1 MPPSSG
7 KRDESS
13 VTTSPCGT
21 KKNSAASSQS
31 VSALGPALAAVA
43 SQRSPS
49 TATRLNNT
57 RSRSPSARSSDGTSS
72 RCVAS
77 RSDVPASLTGMRSLL
92 RDRQVADV
100 NVEVVVHA
108 QADEAV
114 PGPELAHRQRG
125 NLLVV
130 DQETDRIGLRC
141 VDGQLVRRLAVRVR
155 LHDRR

>member
-31 VSALGPALAAVA
+31 AIALGPALAAVA

-49 TATRLNNT
+49 TATRLNST
-57 RSRSPSARSSDGTSS
+57 RSRSPSARSSEAVSS
-72 RCVAS
+72 PRKVPCS
-77 RSDVPASLTGMRSLL
+77 SDVPASLTGIRLLL
-92 RDRQVADV
+92 RDRQIGDV

-108 QADEAV
+108 QPDEAMSV
-114 PGPELAHRQRG
+114 AELAHRQCGDLRS
-125 NLLVV
+125 V
-130 DQETDRIGLRC
+130 DEEADRVRLRR
-141 VDGQLVRRLAVRVR
+141 VHGQLVRRL
-155 LHDRR
+155 

>member
-7 KRDESS
+7 NRDESS

-31 VSALGPALAAVA
+31 ASALGPALAAVA

-57 RSRSPSARSSDGTSS
+57 TSRSPSARSSEAAPS
-72 RCVAS
+72 A
-77 RSDVPASLTGMRSLL
+77 RSDERSSDAPAWLTAVRSLL

-100 NVEVVVHA
+100 DVEIVVHT
-108 QADEAV
+108 QTDDTV
-114 PGPELAHRQRG
+114 PVAELAHGQRG
-125 NLLVV
+125 DLRTV
-130 DQETDRIGLRC
+130 DEEADRIGLHG
-141 VDGQLVRRLAVRVR
+141 VDGQLVRRLAVR
-155 LHDRR
+155 

>member
-31 VSALGPALAAVA
+31 AIALGPALAAVA

-72 RCVAS
+72 RCGTS

-100 NVEVVVHA
+100 DVEVVVHA
-108 QADEAV
+108 QADDAV
-114 PGPELAHRQRG
+114 PVAELAHRQRG
-125 NLLVV
+125 DLRAV
-130 DQETDRIGLRC
+130 DEEADRVGLRR
-141 VDGQLVRRLAVRVR
+141 VDGQLVRRLAVRIG
-155 LHDRR
+155 

>member
-7 KRDESS
+7 NRDESS

-31 VSALGPALAAVA
+31 AMALGPALAAVA

-57 RSRSPSARSSDGTSS
+57 RSRSPSARSSDGASS
-72 RCVAS
+72 PRKDPCSA
-77 RSDVPASLTGMRSLL
+77 DVPASLTGMRSLL

-100 NVEVVVHA
+100 DVEIVVHA
-108 QADEAV
+108 QTDEPV
-114 PGPELAHRQRG
+114 PGAQLTHRQRG
-125 NLLVV
+125 DLLVV
-130 DQETDRIGLRC
+130 DEE
-141 VDGQLVRRLAVRVR
+141 A
-155 LHDRR
+155 